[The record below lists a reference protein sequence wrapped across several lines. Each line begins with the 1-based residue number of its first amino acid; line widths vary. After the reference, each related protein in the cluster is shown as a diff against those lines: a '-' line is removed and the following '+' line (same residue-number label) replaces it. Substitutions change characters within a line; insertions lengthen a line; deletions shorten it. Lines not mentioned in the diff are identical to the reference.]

1 VEQCRESTPDGPAIT
16 AVTAAKKIPSTLLAN
31 EVIE

>member
-1 VEQCRESTPDGPAIT
+1 MTPAIT

>member
-1 VEQCRESTPDGPAIT
+1 MAPAIT